1 MKKTLIFDLDG
12 TLLNTLGDL
21 HQSVNYALKK
31 CGFIEQNIEKT
42 REYVGNG
49 LKMLIKRSLPAVV
62 PDKAVDIVLCEMK
75 QHYVLHCCEK
85 TKPYAGIPELLTK
98 AKINGYK
105 MAVVSNKADS
115 ILREIVPYYFGN
127 LISVVIGE
135 SPSMC
140 RKPAPDMVF
149 EALHRLDSSAEEALY
164 IGDSEV
170 DIETAKNA
178 GLPCLSVSWGFRSR
192 SLLIESGASQICDT
206 PCELFDHICKL

>member
-12 TLLNTLGDL
+12 TLLDTLGDL

-49 LKMLIKRSLPAVV
+49 LKMLIKRSLSAGV
-62 PDKAVDIVLCEMK
+62 PDKAVDIVLYEMK

-115 ILREIVPYYFGN
+115 ILREIVPHYFGN

-140 RKPAPDMVF
+140 RKPASDMVF

-192 SLLIESGASQICDT
+192 SFLTESGAAHICDS
-206 PCELFDHICKL
+206 PCELFDHICKI